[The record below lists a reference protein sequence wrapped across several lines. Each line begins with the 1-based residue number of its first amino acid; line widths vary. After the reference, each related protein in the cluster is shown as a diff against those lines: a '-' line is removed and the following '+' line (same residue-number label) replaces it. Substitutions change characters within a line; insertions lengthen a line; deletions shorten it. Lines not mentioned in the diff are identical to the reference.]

1 MKSVPVF
8 KDYCHWCQSLADGFS
23 CLSNSTQDYHTGY
36 HFTTS
41 VHLGRFFCMEPF
53 KESVLCLLS
62 AKQYSGIEK
71 YSGKAEHRVTAIVEL
86 IFAW

>member
-23 CLSNSTQDYHTGY
+23 CLSNSTQDYYTGY

-41 VHLGRFFCMEPF
+41 VHLGRFFVWNHSKNLFC
-53 KESVLCLLS
+53 VYCLLNN
-62 AKQYSGIEK
+62 IL
-71 YSGKAEHRVTAIVEL
+71 EL
-86 IFAW
+86 RNILVRQNTG